1 MQWTLDVMIF
11 QRPIRYG
18 EWMCR
23 AMCRRKRA
31 TLVLEL
37 GEEVLDIKVGVGRKR
52 DTITCA

>member
-11 QRPIRYG
+11 QKPIRYG
-18 EWMCR
+18 GWRCR
-23 AMCRRKRA
+23 TMCRRKRA

-37 GEEVLDIKVGVGRKR
+37 GEEVLDIKVGVGRKH